1 MPIGI
6 LASSSSLPSYL
17 ALGALPSFPALST
30 FRSLRAL
37 ATRAAARSKGIV
49 VAIHLGKVAAVALD
63 RRDVLDAAAD
73 ALVTLLVI
81 ANIAKKGLTVSLL
94 HCHIAVENTRLGAN
108 LGDARTTRAEV
119 GIERIKGIAEDGRV
133 GKENAGSGLGLDVVG
148 SKSTSIRVLGD
159 VDLGIM
165 VSAECV
171 ALGFRGHPIL
181 QWRSRATG
189 RPGTA

>member
-1 MPIGI
+1 M
-6 LASSSSLPSYL
+6 LS
-17 ALGALPSFPALST
+17 ALPTLPTLST
-30 FRSLRAL
+30 FRSFGAL

-81 ANIAKKGLTVSLL
+81 ANIAKEGLAVAFLYR
-94 HCHIAVENTRLGAN
+94 HITVENTRLGAN

-133 GKENAGSGLGLDVVG
+133 GEEDASSGLGLDIVG
-148 SKSTSIRVLGD
+148 SKSTAVRVLGD

-181 QWRSRATG
+181 QWRSRATRRRG
-189 RPGTA
+189 ST